1 MADIFEK
8 CKNYKDAKLAMRMG
22 IYGYFQPIESAQ
34 GPEVIL
40 GGKSILW
47 PVPITTWA
55 WPTIPK

>member
-34 GPEVIL
+34 GPEERPFNKV
-40 GGKSILW
+40 
-47 PVPITTWA
+47 PVPA
-55 WPTIPK
+55 F